1 MIHPRIYPV
10 LLIHEEQLYKTI
22 NFENHKYI
30 GDPINAV
37 KIFNEKH
44 VDELMICDI
53 DATVNST
60 EPNYS
65 LLSDIAEEARMPLCY
80 AGGLKKYVQLEKII
94 QIGFEKVGVSSS
106 CLGDIEFIK
115 DFSNSYGSQS
125 INIILDIKEINNE
138 YFIFTH
144 NGKKN
149 TLKTLDDFNFSEF
162 EKYIGE
168 FIFNSID
175 RDGTMIGLD
184 QNLLKKIEKISPKRH
199 KSIIGGIG
207 NFEHIRSLF
216 SNFKNINLG
225 VGSFFLYKGGLNAV
239 LLNYLSNENRNELF
253 INFDQ

>member
-1 MIHPRIYPV
+1 MIYPRIYPV

-22 NFENHKYI
+22 NFENLKYI

-37 KIFNEKH
+37 KIFNEKN

-53 DATVNST
+53 SATVNST

-80 AGGLKKYVQLEKII
+80 AGGLKKFVQLEKII

-106 CLGDIEFIK
+106 CLNSIEFIK
-115 DFSNSYGSQS
+115 KFSDNFGSQS
-125 INIILDIKEINNE
+125 INIILDIKEINKE
-138 YFIFTH
+138 YYIFTH
-144 NGKKN
+144 NGKRN
-149 TLKTLDDFNFSEF
+149 TFRLLKEFNFAEF
-162 EKYIGE
+162 ENYVGE

-184 QNLLKKIEKISPKRH
+184 ENLLKLIENISPTRH

-207 NFEHIRSLF
+207 NLEHIKSLF
-216 SNFKNINLG
+216 RSYKNFNLG
-225 VGSFFLYKGGLNAV
+225 IGSFFLYKGELNAV
-239 LLNYLSNENRNELF
+239 LLNYLSKENKNEIFE
-253 INFDQ
+253 NFN